1 MSTATMTEMPAI
13 AGGKPAKT
21 APFGREKRYG
31 EEELRELAEALEQG
45 SLFYAHG
52 KKVRALEEEFAVK
65 NGVRFAVAT
74 NSGTTSIHA
83 ALIAL
88 GVGPGDEV
96 ITAPITDAG
105 TVVPI
110 LFQGAIP
117 VFADLEPTTY
127 NLAPESVEAAITSRT

>member
-52 KKVRALEEEFAVK
+52 KKVTTLEKSFAAK
-65 NGVRFAVAT
+65 IGATHAVAST
-74 NSGTTSIHA
+74 SGTAAIHA
-83 ALIAL
+83 ACMAAGIS
-88 GVGPGDEV
+88 PDDEV
-96 ITAPITDAG
+96 IVPPITDMG
-105 TVVPI
+105 TV
-110 LFQGAIP
+110 P
-117 VFADLEPTTY
+117 VAGLVLKQA
-127 NLAPESVEAAITSRT
+127 NCL